1 MNCLIGQSGG
11 PTAVINSSLAG
22 AIQAGIDFD
31 FENVFVSLNGI
42 EGLLSEN
49 IKCVDK
55 DLFEKE
61 NANERLRKRP
71 SSILGSCRF
80 KLSDDLKDWQYKKI
94 FENLKKYEISTFVY
108 IGGNDSMDTVMKLNS
123 YIEKNNIDW
132 VNVVGCPKTID
143 NDLCEMDHSPGFASA
158 SKFVNTALRQI
169 RLDCDIYPIKSVT
182 FVEIMGRNAG
192 WLTATS
198 YLANYKRKKDIV
210 NLVYLPEDK
219 KSLDDIEKEIKEKF
233 GEDNN
238 LLIAVSEGFMDKDGK
253 LLNEKQKSFD
263 KGFNHPIIAGIGLK
277 ISDYIHDKL
286 KVKTR
291 SVELNIVQRTS
302 FLISKTDS
310 DEAYQLG
317 YLTIKYGK
325 EKTNLVP
332 ILKRE
337 NSKDYKVKYFTTK
350 PSNIAN
356 KEKKIPQEWLES
368 REILKEK
375 ITNYTLPLIKGEID
389 QEFTDGIFDYI
400 RLEDFTKNN

>member
-1 MNCLIGQSGG
+1 MIRILLCCGG
-11 PTAVINSSLAG
+11 GFSSS
-22 AIQAGIDFD
+22 AI
-31 FENVFVSLNGI
+31 
-42 EGLLSEN
+42 
-49 IKCVDK
+49 
-55 DLFEKE
+55 
-61 NANERLRKRP
+61 
-71 SSILGSCRF
+71 
-80 KLSDDLKDWQYKKI
+80 
-94 FENLKKYEISTFVY
+94 
-108 IGGNDSMDTVMKLNS
+108 
-123 YIEKNNIDW
+123 
-132 VNVVGCPKTID
+132 
-143 NDLCEMDHSPGFASA
+143 
-158 SKFVNTALRQI
+158 
-169 RLDCDIYPIKSVT
+169 
-182 FVEIMGRNAG
+182 
-192 WLTATS
+192 AT
-198 YLANYKRKKDIV
+198 RM
-210 NLVYLPEDK
+210 
-219 KSLDDIEKEIKEKF
+219 EKEIKEKF
-233 GEDNN
+233 KEDNN

-375 ITNYTLPLIKGEID
+375 ITNYTLPLIKGEIY
-389 QEFTDGIFDYI
+389 QEFIDGIFDYI
-400 RLEDFTKNN
+400 KLEDFTKNN